1 METQNNTLCEARWET
16 AREVQCFLFC
26 FCCFRIRSHPS
37 RSASKGQNSALRRVS
52 ILTRLSPLFG
62 SISAEDAQSSAF
74 ANRIDRRRFS
84 LTRRDLFFSFD
95 FFRKYNFHP
104 RQVTCFAGCIAMEMR
119 GVSGSIIVLEVLGT
133 SSLMQLFFI
142 NILLAGSTPFP
153 WYRSLVRT
161 GNLATDRLICFSHR
175 YAEELCCRPGCGF

>member
-1 METQNNTLCEARWET
+1 MDCTSLSPRKGACLEAKKQLRSKRGPSSPRNKIKKARMETQNNTLCEARWET

-26 FCCFRIRSHPS
+26 FCCFRIRSPPS
-37 RSASKGQNSALRRVS
+37 RSASKGPNSALRRVS

-133 SSLMQLFFI
+133 SSLMQHFF
-142 NILLAGSTPFP
+142 
-153 WYRSLVRT
+153 Y
-161 GNLATDRLICFSHR
+161 
-175 YAEELCCRPGCGF
+175 